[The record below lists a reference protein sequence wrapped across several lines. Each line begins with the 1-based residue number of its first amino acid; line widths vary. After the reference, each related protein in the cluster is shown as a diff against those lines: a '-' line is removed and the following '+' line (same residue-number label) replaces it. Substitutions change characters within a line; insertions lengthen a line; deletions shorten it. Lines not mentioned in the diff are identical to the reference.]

1 VTLAGVADVAGVG
14 RAVAG
19 LANDRVE
26 PEVADELVRASAA
39 RSIGSPEAAAAC
51 GDRRREAGSGRCAS
65 RRSGDAR
72 ASHGWRLSATTRTV
86 LPSHRTPC

>member
-1 VTLAGVADVAGVG
+1 VALAGVADVAGVG

-26 PEVADELVRASAA
+26 PEVADELVWASAA

-51 GDRRREAGSGRCAS
+51 GDRRREARSGRCT